1 MLIFGEKLIDT
12 PVLSL
17 QTGTELARTEQAI
30 IDPSNLHIV
39 GYKLSGRLLS
49 NPNNSYIRTNEIRE
63 YAPLGLIVNSND
75 DILTEDDIIT
85 QKQIYE
91 LGFNPVG
98 LKVIDEHKS
107 RLGKVVGYT
116 VNIPSFTILQLRVAK
131 SGIYQIVNTDKLI
144 HRSQIVEINNTEI
157 IVKATTKKLKDVTP
171 LINTESIINPF
182 RTNRPSQET
191 SGSLSA
197 DSTS

>member
-1 MLIFGEKLIDT
+1 MLIFGEKLIDA

-17 QTGTELARTEQAI
+17 QTGTELARTEKAI

-98 LKVIDEHKS
+98 LKVID
-107 RLGKVVGYT
+107 
-116 VNIPSFTILQLRVAK
+116 
-131 SGIYQIVNTDKLI
+131 
-144 HRSQIVEINNTEI
+144 
-157 IVKATTKKLKDVTP
+157 
-171 LINTESIINPF
+171 
-182 RTNRPSQET
+182 
-191 SGSLSA
+191 
-197 DSTS
+197 